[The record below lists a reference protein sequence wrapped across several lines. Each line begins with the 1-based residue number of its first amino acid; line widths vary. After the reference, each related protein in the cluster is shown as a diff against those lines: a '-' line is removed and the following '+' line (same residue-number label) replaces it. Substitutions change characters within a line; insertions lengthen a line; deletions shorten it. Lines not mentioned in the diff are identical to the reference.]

1 MRELPA
7 ATLWAALARP
17 SPRRKLAFCVRR
29 SANSISR
36 SLDLAGRLSLPGFG
50 GLVFGL
56 AVLWAGEKNRP
67 GTPSA
72 PDLCNP
78 TAPCSAAE
86 FNFLESSGQ
95 RYYYRH
101 YNLARRVLSS
111 RERAS
116 KMGPIASEP
125 RTNRLRWSRAG
136 ALAGHGFEWG
146 PGKPN

>member
-7 ATLWAALARP
+7 ATLWTALARP
-17 SPRRKLAFCVRR
+17 SPRRKLAFCGPPARFEARWLVG
-29 SANSISR
+29 
-36 SLDLAGRLSLPGFG
+36 LACQALKRLSFWLDSSAG
-50 GLVFGL
+50 GQ
-56 AVLWAGEKNRP
+56 AGEKNLP

-78 TAPCSAAE
+78 TAAK

-111 RERAS
+111 PKRAEIRPQKWS
-116 KMGPIASEP
+116 QLRANHGQIGSGGAEP
-125 RTNRLRWSRAG
+125 VGRPR
-136 ALAGHGFEWG
+136 GFEWG